1 MKPRLNNIIMVGL
14 ILGIACF
21 FIGAIISNVFPSSS
35 ANLLSYKLSSS
46 IKLLGIGVVI
56 SSMVIGGIFID
67 SIDKN
72 IRLLLLLL
80 GLVILIIYTVG
91 SQTLEWYIP
100 TSGTPSGNESYAHRP
115 TGYGI
120 PGFELP
126 FALVAFGIS
135 VLIIK
140 KRQRR

>member
-1 MKPRLNNIIMVGL
+1 MKIVLKNIIMLGL

-21 FIGAIISNVFPSSS
+21 FMGAIISAVFPSSS
-35 ANLLSYKLSSS
+35 SNLLSYKLSSS

-56 SSMVIGGIFID
+56 SSMVIGGVFIE

-91 SQTLEWYIP
+91 SQSLEWYIP
-100 TSGTPSGNESYAHRP
+100 TSGTPSGDESYDHRP

-126 FALVAFGIS
+126 FAMAALGIS
-135 VLIIK
+135 FLLLK